1 MDLEAH
7 LHYKMHFLHKD
18 LTQEDKELIKNKIR
32 AQERKLNIKVA
43 IISAIVFIGLAL
55 LMHYLITQIMSN

>member
-1 MDLEAH
+1 
-7 LHYKMHFLHKD
+7 MHFLHKD

-43 IISAIVFIGLAL
+43 VISIIVFIGLGIL
-55 LMHYLITQIMSN
+55 THYLITQIMSN